1 MKKIN
6 GYFAP
11 DTGEIKKA
19 IKEARSYALSTG
31 NSVQLWFDTVSGE
44 FCKEEF
50 VDSNSHIVLPDYC
63 YNVGMI
69 YGDEVEIAAAI
80 EQQIRGEQT

>member
-6 GYFAP
+6 NHFAP
-11 DTGEIKKA
+11 DAGEIKNA

-50 VDSNSHIVLPDYC
+50 VDNNSFVILPDYC
-63 YNVGMI
+63 YNIGTAFGYEKETAKHI
-69 YGDEVEIAAAI
+69 EDILNGAIA
-80 EQQIRGEQT
+80 